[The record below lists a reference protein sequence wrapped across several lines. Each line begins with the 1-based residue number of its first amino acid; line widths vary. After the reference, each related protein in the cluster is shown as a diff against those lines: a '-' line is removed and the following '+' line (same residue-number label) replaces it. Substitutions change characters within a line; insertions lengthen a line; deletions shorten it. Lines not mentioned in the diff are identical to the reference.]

1 MAGANKQTYF
11 EQNLLLK
18 DLVEKLQSLDVL
30 TSVFLFDSP
39 SLCEFSIVST

>member
-1 MAGANKQTYF
+1 MAGADKQTYF

-18 DLVEKLQSLDVL
+18 DLVEKLQSLDAL